1 VGFGVQRRYFPNAK
15 IRQKLMLPKTSPFLR
30 RDRANATP
38 SCPQH
43 SLPLSDKRSD
53 HAPRQAPAKRSHR
66 MSETLC
72 NSSLVDEQA
81 TRSQHARDFAE
92 CRMAA
97 RNTSADVI
105 TRTKVDNDV
114 EGLAV
119 ERKIADVRNVQR
131 RARLCTTHA
140 KLGRADQRRIDVD
153 THELDWIEPL
163 AKHRQ
168 CDAAPA
174 SDLEHS
180 APAREAQ
187 RPKHEWNLHALLES
201 IA

>member
-30 RDRANATP
+30 RDRGNATP

-53 HAPRQAPAKRSHR
+53 HPPRQSPAKRSHR

-72 NSSLVDEQA
+72 NSSLMDEQP
-81 TRSQHARDFAE
+81 TGSQHARDFAE

-119 ERKIADVRNVQR
+119 ERKISHVRDVQR

-153 THELDWIEPL
+153 THELDWSESL
-163 AKHRQ
+163 AQHRQ

-180 APAREAQ
+180 APRAGGATPEA
-187 RPKHEWNLHALLES
+187 
-201 IA
+201 